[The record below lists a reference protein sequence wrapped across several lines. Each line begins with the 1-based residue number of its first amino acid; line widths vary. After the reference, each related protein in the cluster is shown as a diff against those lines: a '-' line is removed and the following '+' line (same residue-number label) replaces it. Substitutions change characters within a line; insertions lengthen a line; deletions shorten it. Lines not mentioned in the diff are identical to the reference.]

1 MTDELDPP
9 LSRLFAA
16 AREPLADDGF
26 SAQLMLKIGRA
37 RRVRVG
43 QQVLTVAAVVILAL
57 LNLRPALEVAGAA
70 VRMVGEV
77 SPTSS
82 QLLATPWGWAAA
94 MLAGIWLLLRLRPS
108 RR

>member
-1 MTDELDPP
+1 MADELDRE

-16 AREPLADDGF
+16 TREPLADDVF
-26 SAQLMLKIGRA
+26 SAQLMLKIGRT
-37 RRVRVG
+37 RRVRVA
-43 QQVLTVAAVVILAL
+43 QQIVMVVAIVILAL

-70 VRMVGEV
+70 VRMIGEV

-82 QLLATPWGWAAA
+82 QLPATPWGWAAA
-94 MLAGIWLLLRLRPS
+94 MLAGIWLLLRLRSS